1 MNKDEF
7 RERLL
12 EASTPGEV
20 LGIFKEEEKNYFD
33 I

>member
-12 EASTPGEV
+12 DAANPEEV
-20 LGIFKEEEKNYFD
+20 LAIFKEEEKNYFD